1 MVALRTDAGKQL
13 AQAINAAD
21 PDGWLAAFH
30 ASYHELRKATRG
42 RAES

>member
-1 MVALRTDAGKQL
+1 MIRLFL
-13 AQAINAAD
+13 YLQAVNATD

-42 RAES
+42 QAVEDSPS